1 MLNAEFINAYS
12 VYPIEQVLSS
22 RLSTFVK
29 TTFLSPVAPFA
40 IYFYSANLLIT
51 PLTFLLNFLYDF
63 LLNFLLIFFD
73 IFLLEN
79 LLFLKR
85 ILRTIKQTTIFFN
98 LNPFHENRLLRRLAL
113 NLI

>member
-63 LLNFLLIFFD
+63 LLLIAYQPGYIHSLPSLNVSIVNICFGKVSAMAWYD
-73 IFLLEN
+73 PA
-79 LLFLKR
+79 
-85 ILRTIKQTTIFFN
+85 TI
-98 LNPFHENRLLRRLAL
+98 
-113 NLI
+113 